1 MDAQGRKENHNN
13 QIRNQITMQA
23 KPLSKAIY
31 DKAKE
36 LGVNIITL
44 KFSGGNDEGNLYVQ
58 TNTDDYDF
66 EREIEDW
73 AWEVYDYSGA
83 GDGTD
88 YGDDIVYDLKEGKV
102 STSEWF
108 HVIKEE
114 DGGTTK
120 LKIADE
126 E

>member
-1 MDAQGRKENHNN
+1 
-13 QIRNQITMQA
+13 MQA

-36 LGVNIITL
+36 HGVEQIIL
-44 KFSGGNDEGNLYVQ
+44 RFQGGNDEGHLYVE
-58 TNTDDYDF
+58 TNPYNSKMESD
-66 EREIEDW
+66 IEDW
-73 AWEVYDYSGA
+73 AWTVYEYNGA